1 LNFQT
6 ISHHTDTIMHMTFQK
21 SPVILLALFL
31 ISILQAQGQQ
41 VPLSYYLPQ
50 IGYDN
55 QIETP
60 QDFIGF
66 TPGEWHLGHDQVVY
80 YSKYLAEKSPR
91 VIFSEY
97 ARSYEN
103 RPLFHLIISHPDNLD
118 RLEEIQQAHKDLATP
133 GKSVNIDNLPS
144 VINLGYSVHGN
155 EQSGVGAAVIMS
167 YYLAAGKD
175 PYLDSLLLNTV
186 ILLDPCLNPDGMNR
200 FSSWVNMH
208 KSKNLVSANASRE
221 FNEPWPGSRTNH
233 YWFDLNR
240 DWLPVV
246 HPESRGRIKVF
257 QNWLPNIVCDYHE
270 MGTNS
275 TYFFQPGVPSRNNPL
290 TPAKTFELTE
300 QVAGYHAKYL
310 DKIGSLYYSRES
322 FDDFYFGKGSTYPDI
337 NGSIGILFEQAS
349 SRGHLQDSKFGPLS
363 YAFTIRNQVYASF
376 SSLEAAFRMRKE
388 LLSWKQDFYKTAL
401 DEAKKHPIKGYLLP
415 ASEDFSKTLLLLDI
429 LEHHNIDVFV
439 QKENYE
445 SNGKRYDVGG
455 FLVPLEQRQYRL
467 IRGIFDT
474 QTEFQDSLFYDVSS
488 WTLPLGMDIDYL
500 PIRSYSE
507 VTKLKGEPFSLK
519 DIVRRPEPV
528 PVVSYAYALEWKDYF
543 SPAVLNKLLE
553 NEFRVL
559 FTTKPTTISTHRGDH
574 EFAAGSLI
582 IPLQIQDKTP
592 EQTRDYLQR
601 LVNMYGCSVFGIN
614 SGKAKE
620 GIDLGS
626 PGFSLIKPVQV
637 AILAGNGMFSNE
649 VGEAWHLLDQRFD
662 MKAMILDANQ
672 FSWANWSSITHLIV
686 TSGSPDLSD
695 NQVAKLK
702 EWVQSGGTIIGI
714 NRGNNWLK
722 SKGLA
727 FLTTVDKSSEEKPDG
742 ERRPYENQPAD
753 RGAGLLSG
761 AIFSID
767 IDRTHPLFYGYER
780 DHLHVFHRGTDFF
793 KSGKNAYST
802 PAVYSEKALI
812 SGYVPK
818 AISAN
823 LSGHAAVVI
832 SGIGSGKVIS
842 ILDNPLF
849 RGYWTGTHRMFMN
862 AIFFGPEIS
871 GSSVERN

>member
-1 LNFQT
+1 MSIQT
-6 ISHHTDTIMHMTFQK
+6 IRQIIF
-21 SPVILLALFL
+21 
-31 ISILQAQGQQ
+31 SIFIITSFKTNAQH
-41 VPLSYYLPQ
+41 VSLYYYLPN
-50 IGYDN
+50 IAYDAG
-55 QIETP
+55 IETP

-91 VIFSEY
+91 VIYAEY

-103 RPLFHLIISHPDNLD
+103 RPLFHLIISHPDNLA
-118 RLEEIQQAHKDLATP
+118 RLEEIQQAHQDLATP
-133 GKSVNIDNLPS
+133 GKSVDMENLPS

-167 YYLAAGKD
+167 YYLSAGND
-175 PYLDSLLLNTV
+175 LYLDSLLRNTI

-208 KSKNLVSANASRE
+208 KSKNLIADNASRE

-240 DWLPVV
+240 DWLPLV
-246 HPESRGRIKVF
+246 HPESRGRIRVF
-257 QNWLPNIVCDYHE
+257 QSWIPNMVCDYHE

-290 TPAKTFELTE
+290 TPQKTFDLTE
-300 QVAGYHAKYL
+300 KIAGYHAKHL

-363 YAFTIRNQVYASF
+363 YPFTIRNQVYASF
-376 SSLEAAFRMRKE
+376 SSLEAGFRMRKE
-388 LLSWKQDFYKTAL
+388 LLSWKQEFYKSAIE
-401 DEAKKHPIKGYLLP
+401 EAKKHPIKGYLLP
-415 ASEDFSKTLLLLDI
+415 ASEDYSKTLLLLDI
-429 LEHHNIDVFV
+429 LEQHKIDVFV
-439 QKENYE
+439 QVESFQYQGKKYE
-445 SNGKRYDVGG
+445 SGG
-455 FLVPLEQRQYRL
+455 FVVPLEQRQHRL

-488 WTLPLGMDIDYL
+488 WTLPLGMDIAYL
-500 PIRSYSE
+500 PVTSNAE
-507 VTKLKGEPFSLK
+507 VNRLKGSAFSLSE
-519 DIVRRPEPV
+519 ISRRPEPV
-528 PVVSYAYALEWKDYF
+528 PVVGYAYAIEWKDYF
-543 SPAVLNKLLE
+543 APAVLNKLLD
-553 NEFRVL
+553 NGFKVL
-559 FTTKPTTISTHRGDH
+559 FTGTTTTVGTHRG
-574 EFAAGSLI
+574 EKTFEPGSLLL
-582 IPLQIQDKTP
+582 PLQIQSKTP
-592 EQTRDYLQR
+592 EQIRDFLQR
-601 LVNMYGCSVFGIN
+601 LVNQYPFTIYGIQ
-614 SGKAKE
+614 SGKAID

-626 PGFSLIKPVQV
+626 PGFSLISPTKI

-662 MKAMILDANQ
+662 VKAILLDANQ
-672 FSWANWSSITHLIV
+672 FSRAKWSDITHLIV
-686 TSGSPDLSD
+686 TSGNPDLSD
-695 NQVAKLK
+695 TQISKLK

-714 NRGNNWLK
+714 NRGNTWLK

-727 FLTTVDKSSEEKPDG
+727 ALNPVEKTTEEKKDT
-742 ERRPYENQPAD
+742 ERRPYANQSDD

-761 AIFSID
+761 AIFTID
-767 IDRTHPLFYGYER
+767 IDRSHPLFYGY
-780 DHLHVFHRGTDFF
+780 DKDQIHVFHRGTEFY
-793 KSGKNAYST
+793 KPGKNPYST
-802 PAVYSEKALI
+802 PAIYSEKALA
-812 SGYVPK
+812 SGYVLAALK
-818 AISAN
+818 NNI
-823 LSGHAAVVI
+823 SGHAAVLVTAV
-832 SGIGSGKVIS
+832 GSGKVIS

-849 RGYWTGTHRMFMN
+849 RGYWTGTHRLFMN

-871 GSSVERN
+871 WATTERI